1 MLKKKAFLEELFEKW
16 KLNAPLSLSM
26 KTVKSYERRLQG
38 FISEYGDYYPEELR
52 KEHLGEFIRKLPT
65 ESVREQTAAALTNFR
80 KFLSDLDIPFPEVP
94 SYARPKGRQKLPN
107 PISEEVFW
115 KMMRLAEEE
124 EKEFPYR
131 KAVLILLGLA
141 GLRIQEALQLLPS
154 DIVKEG
160 SKVKV
165 IIREGK
171 GRKDRIVPI
180 AGEYGNWLQERKGR
194 LFPLNLHENSI
205 RKFLKNYGKKCGDP
219 DVYPHRLR
227 HFFATQLTAKG
238 VPVQVIQKLLGHSSP
253 TTTMVYSK
261 VVDSLLEEAV
271 ERLIC

>member
-1 MLKKKAFLEELFEKW
+1 MNLKELFEKW

-52 KEHLGEFIRKLPT
+52 KEHLGEFIRKLT
-65 ESVREQTAAALTNFR
+65 SESVREQTAAALTNFR

-115 KMMRLAEEE
+115 KMMKLAEEE

-165 IIREGK
+165 IVREGK

-180 AGEYGNWLQERKGR
+180 AGEYGNWLWERKDR

-253 TTTMVYSK
+253 ATTMVYSK
-261 VVDSLLEEAV
+261 VVDSIMEEAV
-271 ERLIC
+271 EKLIG